1 MDRNADQLIEDL
13 EQKVK
18 EGEVLSRS
26 DLVPLSLCLL
36 MGGKMALVD
45 RVKAAFEITR
55 KVKVISA
62 EDVAK
67 LEAVLYVMADKFLKP
82 EEMEKIKEEIGMMKL
97 SQVLFDM
104 GKEEGRSE
112 GRSEGIDQVNR
123 LYQRLVD
130 EKKYEDLERS
140 TRDKEYQRSL
150 FKKYSIL

>member
-1 MDRNADQLIEDL
+1 MRYGLVKRGML
-13 EQKVK
+13 LKVGFEISK
-18 EGEVLSRS
+18 AQAISRYLSFF
-26 DLVPLSLCLL
+26 LCL
-36 MGGKMALVD
+36 MLVD
-45 RVKAAFEITR
+45 RVKAAFEIIR
-55 KVKVISA
+55 KVKGVRA

-67 LEAVLYVMADKFLKP
+67 LEAVLYVMADKFLKQ

-104 GKEEGRSE
+104 GKEEGK
-112 GRSEGIDQVNR
+112 SEGIDQVNR